1 MDKIASF
8 TINHLEMKRG
18 IFLSRTDEVGNDYV
32 STFDIRMKEPNREAV
47 LDVPTLH
54 AMEHLAATFLRNDST
69 WADKTIYFGP
79 MGCRTG
85 NYILFKGKLES
96 KDIVDIMK
104 KMFNF
109 IADYEGEIPGAS
121 AKDCGNY
128 LSMDLPMAKLE
139 SKKYLEEILE
149 NIKDENLNYPQ

>member
-1 MDKIASF
+1 MEKIASF
-8 TINHLEMKRG
+8 TINHLTMLRG
-18 IFLSRTDEVGNDYV
+18 VYLSRIDEVGNDYV
-32 STFDIRMKEPNREAV
+32 STFDIRMKEPNREPV

-54 AMEHLAATFLRNDST
+54 AMEHLAVTFLRNDPQ

-85 NYILFKGKLES
+85 NYVLFKGKLES
-96 KDIVDIMK
+96 KDIVEIMK
-104 KMFNF
+104 KMFRF

-139 SKKYLEEILE
+139 SEKFLKEILE
-149 NIKDENLNYPQ
+149 NIEEENLSYPE